1 MDVSEDIRV
10 LSQEIKRISE
20 AKFTG
25 SVKINLAFNQ
35 GGIGKIQLVIERNLK
50 GSTKKS

>member
-1 MDVSEDIRV
+1 MGVFEDIQV
-10 LSQEIKRISE
+10 LSKEIKRLSQV
-20 AKFTG
+20 KFTG
-25 SVKINLAFNQ
+25 NVTVNLAFNQ

>member
-1 MDVSEDIRV
+1 MDVSDDIRV
-10 LSQEIKRISE
+10 LSEEIKRLSQV
-20 AKFTG
+20 KFTG
-25 SVKINLAFNQ
+25 NVTVNFAFNQ